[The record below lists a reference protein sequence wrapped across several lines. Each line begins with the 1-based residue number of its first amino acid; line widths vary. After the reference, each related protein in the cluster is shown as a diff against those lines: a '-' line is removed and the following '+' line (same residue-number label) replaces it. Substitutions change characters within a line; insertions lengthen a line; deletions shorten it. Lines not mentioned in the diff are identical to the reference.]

1 MSNSPSETRLL
12 AHALYEIRV
21 LLAGYLGTTSEGDP
35 VVRRAAHLAYALHNE
50 ALAVTEGRSFSI
62 DDALRKLAA
71 VDAMFGERY
80 SERFRAESEPH

>member
-1 MSNSPSETRLL
+1 MSNPAETRLL

-21 LLAGYLGTTSEGDP
+21 LLAEYLGSTIEGDP

-62 DDALRKLAA
+62 EDALKKIAT

-80 SERFRAESEPH
+80 AERFRAGPEPR